1 MIIYTKQH
9 DKMIEIIREMSREI
23 FKDYKKISEFK
34 EFKLEFDYYFKDCI
48 RIYISKLTEK
58 TGLFTNEIGIFSTK
72 SKYEHFVYTSVGIDL
87 LNSFDKLGVEN
98 IDYEIFR
105 KVFIYATCLHRE
117 YQNSSREDIVDALL
131 YEGDKL
137 ERLEYYKKFVN
148 ICTMFYLTT
157 KELKTVNIDDVDGN
171 SGYKLRNLFGTYIPS
186 DLGDF
191 IKLDLNDDQ
200 YRTLAFIIDTIKG
213 DLTFIVSFQDKKEDN
228 RIMSILATMVLKQIG
243 DKEKGI
249 TNTLIGFDTNVRDFL
264 LNNNERAIVIKYSKK
279 KHGIEITFNHSDG
292 VLYHFIPSNL
302 IKAYSE
308 KENTFYGHLPR
319 TVVEIKGE
327 DNIELP
333 CTVYE
338 LALAD

>member
-1 MIIYTKQH
+1 
-9 DKMIEIIREMSREI
+9 MIEIIKEMYSEI
-23 FKDYKKISEFK
+23 FKDYKKLSDSK
-34 EFKLEFDYYFKDCI
+34 EFKLEFDYYFKDSVC
-48 RIYISKLTEK
+48 IYISKLSDR
-58 TGLFTNEIGIFSTK
+58 TGFLTDSGIFSTK
-72 SKYEHFVYTSVGIDL
+72 SKYDHFAYTKVGMEL
-87 LNSFDKLGVEN
+87 LNSFDKLGIEK
-98 IDYEIFR
+98 IDYEVFR
-105 KVFIYATCLHRE
+105 KVFVYAMCLHRE
-117 YQNSSREDIVDALL
+117 YQGSSREDIVDALL

-157 KELKTVNIDDVDGN
+157 VDFKLANIDDVDNN

-186 DLGDF
+186 CLGDF
-191 IKLDLNDDQ
+191 IKLDLI
-200 YRTLAFIIDTIKG
+200 TEEIKLITFTIDTIKG
-213 DLTFIVSFQDKKEDN
+213 DLSFIVSFQDKKEDN
-228 RIMSILATMVLKQIG
+228 RIKPILATMAFRLTKQR
-243 DKEKGI
+243 EEGI
-249 TNTLIGFDTNVRDFL
+249 SNTLIGFDTNVRDFL

-279 KHGIEITFNHSDG
+279 KHGIEITFNYSDG

-308 KENTFYGHLPR
+308 KENTFYGHLPL

>member
-1 MIIYTKQH
+1 MIILTKQH
-9 DKMIEIIREMSREI
+9 DKMIEIIKEMYNEI
-23 FKDYKKISEFK
+23 FKDYKKISDSK
-34 EFKLEFDYYFKDCI
+34 DFKLEFDYYFKDSVC
-48 RIYISKLTEK
+48 IYISKLSDR
-58 TGLFTNEIGIFSTK
+58 TGFLTDSGIFSTK
-72 SKYEHFVYTSVGIDL
+72 SKYDHFAYTKVGMEL
-87 LNSFDKLGVEN
+87 LDSFDKLGIEK
-98 IDYEIFR
+98 IDYEVFR
-105 KVFIYATCLHRE
+105 KVFVYAMCLHRE
-117 YQNSSREDIVDALL
+117 YQGSSREDIVDTLL

-157 KELKTVNIDDVDGN
+157 VDFKLANIDDVDNN

-186 DLGDF
+186 CLGDF
-191 IKLDLNDDQ
+191 IKLDLI
-200 YRTLAFIIDTIKG
+200 TEEIKLITFTIDTIKG
-213 DLTFIVSFQDKKEDN
+213 DLSFIVSFQDKKEDI
-228 RIMSILATMVLKQIG
+228 RIRPILVKMIFKQ
-243 DKEKGI
+243 KEWAEKGI
-249 TNTLIGFDTNVRDFL
+249 INTLIGFDTNVRDFL
-264 LNNNERAIVIKYSKK
+264 LNDNKRALIIKYSKK

-308 KENTFYGHLPR
+308 KENTYPGDLPL

>member
-1 MIIYTKQH
+1 MIILTKQR
-9 DKMIEIIREMSREI
+9 DEMIEIIKEMYNEI
-23 FKDYKKISEFK
+23 FKDYKKISESK
-34 EFKLEFDYYFKDCI
+34 EFKLEFDYYFKDSVC
-48 RIYISKLTEK
+48 IYISKLSDR
-58 TGLFTNEIGIFSTK
+58 TGFLTDSGIFSTK
-72 SKYEHFVYTSVGIDL
+72 SKYDHFAYTKVGMEL

-98 IDYEIFR
+98 IDYEVFR
-105 KVFIYATCLHRE
+105 KVFVYAMCLHRE
-117 YQNSSREDIVDALL
+117 YQGSSREDIVDALL

-157 KELKTVNIDDVDGN
+157 VDFKLANIDDVDNN

-186 DLGDF
+186 CLGDF
-191 IKLDLNDDQ
+191 IKLDLI
-200 YRTLAFIIDTIKG
+200 TEEIKLITFTIDTIKG
-213 DLTFIVSFQDKKEDN
+213 DLSFIVSFQDKKEDN
-228 RIMSILATMVLKQIG
+228 RIKPILATMAFRLTKQR
-243 DKEKGI
+243 EEGI
-249 TNTLIGFDTNVRDFL
+249 NNTLIGFDTNVRDFL

-308 KENTFYGHLPR
+308 KENTFYGHLPL
-319 TVVEIKGE
+319 TVIEIKGG

>member
-1 MIIYTKQH
+1 MLIFTKQR
-9 DKMIEIIREMSREI
+9 DEMIEIIGEMYNEI
-23 FKDYKKISEFK
+23 FKDYKKLSDSK
-34 EFKLEFDYYFKDCI
+34 EFKLEFDYYKDCV

-58 TGLFTNEIGIFSTK
+58 TGLFTSEIGVFSTK
-72 SKYEHFVYTSVGIDL
+72 SKYEHFAYTQVGMDL
-87 LNSFDKLGVEN
+87 LNSFDKLGIEN
-98 IDYEIFR
+98 IDYEVFR
-105 KVFIYATCLHRE
+105 KVFVYAMCLYRE
-117 YQNSSREDIVDALL
+117 HQGSSREDIVDGLL
-131 YEGDKL
+131 YEGNKL

-157 KELKTVNIDDVDGN
+157 VDFKLANVDDIDTN
-171 SGYKLRNLFGTYIPS
+171 SGYKIKNLFKACVPS
-186 DLGDF
+186 DLGEF
-191 IKLDLNDDQ
+191 IKLDIDIEN
-200 YRTLAFIIDTIKG
+200 YKTFTFTIDTIKG
-213 DLTFIVSFQDKKEDN
+213 DFTFALSFQAKEDDK
-228 RIMSILATMVLKQIG
+228 IKLILMSMVNKQIEG
-243 DKEKGI
+243 VEKGI

-308 KENTFYGHLPR
+308 KGNTFYGHLPL
-319 TVVEIKGE
+319 TIVEIKGE

>member
-1 MIIYTKQH
+1 MIIYTKQR
-9 DKMIEIIREMSREI
+9 DEMIEIIKEMYNEI
-23 FKDYKKISEFK
+23 FKDYKKISDSK
-34 EFKLEFDYYFKDCI
+34 EFKLEFDYYFKDSVC
-48 RIYISKLTEK
+48 IYISKLSDRD
-58 TGLFTNEIGIFSTK
+58 NSVFSTK
-72 SKYEHFVYTSVGIDL
+72 SKYDHFAYTKVGMDL
-87 LNSFDKLGVEN
+87 LNSFDKLGIEN
-98 IDYEIFR
+98 IDYEVLR
-105 KVFIYATCLHRE
+105 KVFVYAMCLYRE
-117 YQNSSREDIVDALL
+117 YQASSREDIVDGLL
-131 YEGDKL
+131 YEGNKL
-137 ERLEYYKKFVN
+137 ERLGYYKKFVN

-157 KELKTVNIDDVDGN
+157 IELELVNIDNVDNN
-171 SGYKLRNLFGTYIPS
+171 SGYKLKNLFRAYVPS
-186 DLGDF
+186 GLGDF

-200 YRTLAFIIDTIKG
+200 YRTLAFIIETIKG

-228 RIMSILATMVLKQIG
+228 RIMPILATMVLKQIG

-308 KENTFYGHLPR
+308 KGNTFYGHLPL

-338 LALAD
+338 LALTD

>member
-1 MIIYTKQH
+1 MIILTKQH

-72 SKYEHFVYTSVGIDL
+72 SKYEHFSSTSVGMDL
-87 LNSFDKLGVEN
+87 LNSFNKLG
-98 IDYEIFR
+98 IKDFDYEVFR
-105 KVFIYATCLHRE
+105 KVFVYAICLYRE
-117 YQNSSREDIVDALL
+117 YKNSSIDYVVDALL
-131 YEGDKL
+131 YEGNKL

-157 KELKTVNIDDVDGN
+157 KELKLANIDDIDSN
-171 SGYKLRNLFGTYIPS
+171 SGYKLKNLFRAYVPS

-191 IKLDLNDDQ
+191 IKLDLNEDQ

-213 DLTFIVSFQDKKEDN
+213 DLAFIVSFQDKKEDN

-279 KHGIEITFNHSDG
+279 KHGIEITFNHSNG

-308 KENTFYGHLPR
+308 KENTFYGHLPL

>member
-1 MIIYTKQH
+1 MIILTKQREE
-9 DKMIEIIREMSREI
+9 MIEIIKEMYNEI
-23 FKDYKKISEFK
+23 FKDYKKLSDSK
-34 EFKLEFDYYFKDCI
+34 EFKLEFDYYFKDSVC
-48 RIYISKLTEK
+48 IYISKLSDRDS
-58 TGLFTNEIGIFSTK
+58 GMFSTK
-72 SKYEHFVYTSVGIDL
+72 SKYDHFAYTKVGMDL
-87 LNSFDKLGVEN
+87 LNSFDKLGIEN
-98 IDYEIFR
+98 IDYEVFR
-105 KVFIYATCLHRE
+105 KVFVYAICLHRE
-117 YQNSSREDIVDALL
+117 HQCSSREDIVDGLL
-131 YEGDKL
+131 YEGNKL

-157 KELKTVNIDDVDGN
+157 KELKLANIDDVDSN

-186 DLGDF
+186 CLGDF
-191 IKLDLNDDQ
+191 IKLDLNEDQ

-213 DLTFIVSFQDKKEDN
+213 DLAFIVSFQDKKEDN

-279 KHGIEITFNHSDG
+279 KHGIEITFNHPNG

-308 KENTFYGHLPR
+308 KENTFYGHLPL

>member
-1 MIIYTKQH
+1 MIILTKQH

-72 SKYEHFVYTSVGIDL
+72 SKYEHFSSTSVGMDL
-87 LNSFDKLGVEN
+87 LNSFNKLD
-98 IDYEIFR
+98 IKDFDYEVFR
-105 KVFIYATCLHRE
+105 KVFVYAICLYRE
-117 YQNSSREDIVDALL
+117 YKNSSIDYVVDALL
-131 YEGDKL
+131 YEGNKL

-148 ICTMFYLTT
+148 ICTMFYLTI
-157 KELKTVNIDDVDGN
+157 KELKLANIDDIDSN
-171 SGYKLRNLFGTYIPS
+171 SGYKLKNLFRAYVPS

-191 IKLDLNDDQ
+191 IKLDLDTED
-200 YRTLAFIIDTIKG
+200 YKTFTFTIDTIKG
-213 DLTFIVSFQDKKEDN
+213 DFTFALSFQAKEGDKIKL
-228 RIMSILATMVLKQIG
+228 ILMSMVNKQI
-243 DKEKGI
+243 KWVEEGI

-279 KHGIEITFNHSDG
+279 KHGIEITFNHSNG
-292 VLYHFIPSNL
+292 VFYYFIPSNL

-308 KENTFYGHLPR
+308 KENTFYGHLPL

>member
-1 MIIYTKQH
+1 M
-9 DKMIEIIREMSREI
+9 
-23 FKDYKKISEFK
+23 
-34 EFKLEFDYYFKDCI
+34 
-48 RIYISKLTEK
+48 
-58 TGLFTNEIGIFSTK
+58 
-72 SKYEHFVYTSVGIDL
+72 DL
-87 LNSFDKLGVEN
+87 LNSFDKLGIEN
-98 IDYEIFR
+98 IDYEVFR
-105 KVFIYATCLHRE
+105 KVFVYAICLHRE
-117 YQNSSREDIVDALL
+117 HQCSSREDIVDGLL
-131 YEGDKL
+131 YEGNKL

-157 KELKTVNIDDVDGN
+157 KELKLANIDDVDSN

-186 DLGDF
+186 CLGDF

-228 RIMSILATMVLKQIG
+228 RIMPILATMVLKQIG

-279 KHGIEITFNHSDG
+279 KHDIEITFNHSNG

-308 KENTFYGHLPR
+308 KENTFYGHLPL

>member
-1 MIIYTKQH
+1 
-9 DKMIEIIREMSREI
+9 MIEIIKEMYNEI
-23 FKDYKKISEFK
+23 FKDYKKISESK
-34 EFKLEFDYYFKDCI
+34 EFKLEFDYYFKDSVC
-48 RIYISKLTEK
+48 IYISKLSDR
-58 TGLFTNEIGIFSTK
+58 TGFLTDSGIFSTK
-72 SKYEHFVYTSVGIDL
+72 SKYDHFACTKVGMEL

-98 IDYEIFR
+98 IDYEVFR
-105 KVFIYATCLHRE
+105 KVFVYAMCLHRE
-117 YQNSSREDIVDALL
+117 YQGSSREDIVDALL

-157 KELKTVNIDDVDGN
+157 VDFKLANIDDVDNN

-186 DLGDF
+186 CLGDF
-191 IKLDLNDDQ
+191 IKLDLI
-200 YRTLAFIIDTIKG
+200 TEEIKLITFTIDTIKG
-213 DLTFIVSFQDKKEDN
+213 DLSFIVSFQDKKEDN
-228 RIMSILATMVLKQIG
+228 RIKPILATMAFRLTKQR
-243 DKEKGI
+243 EEGI
-249 TNTLIGFDTNVRDFL
+249 SNTLIGFDTNVRDFL

-308 KENTFYGHLPR
+308 KENTFYGHLPL
-319 TVVEIKGE
+319 TVIEIKGE

>member
-1 MIIYTKQH
+1 MLIFTKQR
-9 DKMIEIIREMSREI
+9 DEMIEIIGEMYNEI
-23 FKDYKKISEFK
+23 FKDYKKLSDSK
-34 EFKLEFDYYFKDCI
+34 EFKLEFDYYKDCV

-58 TGLFTNEIGIFSTK
+58 TGLFTSEIGVFSTK
-72 SKYEHFVYTSVGIDL
+72 SKYEHFAYTQVGMDL
-87 LNSFDKLGVEN
+87 LNSFDKLGIEN
-98 IDYEIFR
+98 IDYEVFR
-105 KVFIYATCLHRE
+105 KVFVYAMCLYRE
-117 YQNSSREDIVDALL
+117 HQGSSREDIVDGLL

-157 KELKTVNIDDVDGN
+157 KELKLANIDDVDSN

-228 RIMSILATMVLKQIG
+228 RIMPILATMVLKQIG

>member
-1 MIIYTKQH
+1 MIILTKQR
-9 DKMIEIIREMSREI
+9 DEMIEIIKEMYNEI
-23 FKDYKKISEFK
+23 FKDYKKISDSK
-34 EFKLEFDYYFKDCI
+34 NFKLEFDYYFKDRV
-48 RIYISKLTEK
+48 RIYISKLSDR
-58 TGLFTNEIGIFSTK
+58 TGFLTDSGMFSTK
-72 SKYEHFVYTSVGIDL
+72 SKYDHFAYTEVGMEL
-87 LNSFDKLGVEN
+87 LNSFDKLGIEK
-98 IDYEIFR
+98 IDYEVFR
-105 KVFIYATCLHRE
+105 KVFAYAMCLHRE
-117 YQNSSREDIVDALL
+117 YQDSSREDIVDALL
-131 YEGDKL
+131 YEGNKL

-157 KELKTVNIDDVDGN
+157 KELKLANIDDVDNNG
-171 SGYKLRNLFGTYIPS
+171 GYKLRNLFGTYIPS
-186 DLGDF
+186 CLGDF

-200 YRTLAFIIDTIKG
+200 YRTLAFIINTIKG

-228 RIMSILATMVLKQIG
+228 RIMPILATMVLKQIG

-308 KENTFYGHLPR
+308 KEKTFYGHLPL